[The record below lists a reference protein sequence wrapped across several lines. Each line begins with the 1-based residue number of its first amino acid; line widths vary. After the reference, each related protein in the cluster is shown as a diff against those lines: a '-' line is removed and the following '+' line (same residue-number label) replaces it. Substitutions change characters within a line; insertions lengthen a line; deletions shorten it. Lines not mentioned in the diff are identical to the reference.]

1 MEENYSWIYLLIF
14 LIIPLARILPR
25 VLKRAGLK
33 QNISTRPESP
43 RRNFF
48 QESSP
53 DNFQE
58 SSPDN
63 FQESSP
69 DNFRESSPDNFR
81 ESSPDNFRESP
92 RKEEFSTKNWSKEKI
107 VLGLLMTNIS
117 KFEELQKRANLS
129 TNNLDTILQDLEKKR
144 FMMPVEKSGPFGKSI
159 QLKITE
165 KGAAE
170 FRRL

>member
-25 VLKRAGLK
+25 VLRRAGLK
-33 QNISTRPESP
+33 QNISTRPENP
-43 RRNFF
+43 RGNFF
-48 QESSP
+48 QESSSA

-63 FQESSP
+63 FE
-69 DNFRESSPDNFR
+69 
-81 ESSPDNFRESP
+81 ESP
-92 RKEEFSTKNWSKEKI
+92 RREEFSTKNWSKEKI
-107 VLGLLMTNIS
+107 VLGLLLTDIS

-144 FMMPVEKSGPFGKSI
+144 LMMPVEKSGPFGKSI

-170 FRRL
+170 FRRM

>member
-33 QNISTRPESP
+33 QNISARPESP

-63 FQESSP
+63 FQ
-69 DNFRESSPDNFR
+69 
-81 ESSPDNFRESP
+81 ESP

>member
-14 LIIPLARILPR
+14 MIIPLARILPR
-25 VLKRAGLK
+25 LLRRAGLK
-33 QNISTRPESP
+33 QDISARPETQ
-43 RRNFF
+43 RGNFF
-48 QESSP
+48 QESSPADNFRESSSP

-58 SSPDN
+58 S
-63 FQESSP
+63 
-69 DNFRESSPDNFR
+69 
-81 ESSPDNFRESP
+81 P
-92 RKEEFSTKNWSKEKI
+92 RREEFSTKNWSKEKI

-170 FRRL
+170 FRRM

>member
-25 VLKRAGLK
+25 ILKRGGLK
-33 QNISTRPESP
+33 KNISARPESP

-69 DNFRESSPDNFR
+69 DNFQ
-81 ESSPDNFRESP
+81 ESP

>member
-33 QNISTRPESP
+33 QNTSTRPESP

-63 FQESSP
+63 FQ
-69 DNFRESSPDNFR
+69 

>member
-69 DNFRESSPDNFR
+69 DNFQ
-81 ESSPDNFRESP
+81 ESP

>member
-25 VLKRAGLK
+25 VLKRVGLK
-33 QNISTRPESP
+33 QNISARPENP
-43 RRNFF
+43 RENFF

-53 DNFQE
+53 DRFQESSPDRFQE

-63 FQESSP
+63 FE
-69 DNFRESSPDNFR
+69 
-81 ESSPDNFRESP
+81 ESP
-92 RKEEFSTKNWSKEKI
+92 RKEEFSTRNWSKEKI

-144 FMMPVEKSGPFGKSI
+144 FMIPVEKSSPFGKSI

>member
-33 QNISTRPESP
+33 QNTSTRPESP
-43 RRNFF
+43 RGNF
-48 QESSP
+48 
-53 DNFQE
+53 FQE

>member
-25 VLKRAGLK
+25 VLRRIGLK
-33 QNISTRPESP
+33 GNTPARPESP

-48 QESSP
+48 QESS

-58 SSPDN
+58 SSDN
-63 FQESSP
+63 FQESSS
-69 DNFRESSPDNFR
+69 DNFQESSSDNF
-81 ESSPDNFRESP
+81 EESP

-129 TNNLDTILQDLEKKR
+129 TNNLDTILQDLEKKQL
-144 FMMPVEKSGPFGKSI
+144 MMPVEKSGPFGKSI
-159 QLKITE
+159 QLKITQ

-170 FRRL
+170 FRRM

>member
-63 FQESSP
+63 F
-69 DNFRESSPDNFR
+69 
-81 ESSPDNFRESP
+81 RESP

-144 FMMPVEKSGPFGKSI
+144 LMMPVEKSGPFGKSI